1 MEKETMLVTSA
12 LNELKL
18 LDTRIMNKIEDAK
31 FVACAKKSADK
42 VDGRKSKDKFMK
54 ESKAAIQ
61 SINDLIERRRKIKAA
76 IVASNAVTEVEI
88 GGVKMTVAD
97 AIERKSSIEYDRK
110 LLIELQV
117 QFGNAKTKMA
127 GENDKVETAVDKLL
141 ETAYGKDGKEK
152 VTEDMYSAIAIPYKE
167 ANQYEMVEGFD
178 IEKLIGEIKEEI
190 DIFLSEVDTK
200 LQVSNSTTTIEF

>member
-18 LDTRIMNKIEDAK
+18 LDTRIMNKIEDTK

-110 LLIELQV
+110 LLIELQT

-127 GENDKVETAVDKLL
+127 RENDKVETAVDKLL